1 MCAGSGASVL
11 AGCQADLWITGEMSH
26 HEVLDAVHGGTSV
39 ILCEHSNTERG
50 YLKEFAKKLTGLLD
64 NQVEVVVSEKDCDP
78 LKIVW
83 INSTTRIDRLRADW
97 LRANWNS
104 TLPCQGRP

>member
-26 HEVLDAVHGGTSV
+26 HEVLDAVHAGTSV

-50 YLKEFAKKLTGLLD
+50 YLKMFAKKLTGMLD
-64 NQVEVVVSEKDCDP
+64 NHVEVVVSEKDTDP
-78 LKIVW
+78 LKIM
-83 INSTTRIDRLRADW
+83 
-97 LRANWNS
+97 
-104 TLPCQGRP
+104 